1 MHQNLRRGMLG
12 TLFAGGLLALGSTA
26 ASAADTTTTG
36 SDGILSGTQVTAPI
50 SIPVNLGAT
59 SLGLLGDS
67 TATTGGTTGT
77 APAAPT
83 GSTSTT
89 GTTSTTGA
97 DGILSGTQ
105 ITAPVTAPINLGATS
120 VGALG
125 DSTATSGGTT
135 TGTAPAAPTGSTA
148 TTGGPTGT
156 APAAQAG
163 STSTTGAD
171 GILSGTQITAPVTVP
186 INLGATSVG
195 AWGDSTATTG
205 GGTTTGTAPASPQ
218 APSAAGPTT
227 TGTDGIL
234 SGTQVTA
241 PISAPI
247 NLGATSVGTLGDSTA
262 TAGGSSSTGQAAAGP
277 LSGPATTGA
286 GGILSG
292 TQITAPIS
300 APISLG
306 ATSVGVGGGSAATTG
321 NPPTATPPVV
331 TPPVVTPPVVT
342 APVVNLPAAET
353 PAAVQPGNQGATGTS
368 QGTVSAASAPSGI
381 PAGAST
387 LAYTGTNADALWLA
401 GLFLGAGL
409 LMLLGVRLKRS
420 A

>member
-1 MHQNLRRGMLG
+1 MHQNLRRGLLG

-36 SDGILSGTQVTAPI
+36 SDGLLSGTQVTAPI

-67 TATTGGTTGT
+67 TATTGGTSTGT
-77 APAAPT
+77 APAAPA
-83 GSTSTT
+83 GS
-89 GTTSTTGA
+89 TSTTGA

-105 ITAPVTAPINLGATS
+105 VTAPVTAPINLGATS

-125 DSTATSGGTT
+125 DSTAT
-135 TGTAPAAPTGSTA
+135 TGS
-148 TTGGPTGT
+148 G
-156 APAAQAG
+156 
-163 STSTTGAD
+163 
-171 GILSGTQITAPVTVP
+171 
-186 INLGATSVG
+186 N
-195 AWGDSTATTG
+195 
-205 GGTTTGTAPASPQ
+205 
-218 APSAAGPTT
+218 
-227 TGTDGIL
+227 
-234 SGTQVTA
+234 
-241 PISAPI
+241 
-247 NLGATSVGTLGDSTA
+247 
-262 TAGGSSSTGQAAAGP
+262 TGQAAAGP
-277 LSGPATTGA
+277 ASGPATTGS

-321 NPPTATPPVV
+321 NPPTV
-331 TPPVVTPPVVT
+331 TPPVVTPPMVTPPVVT
-342 APVVNLPAAET
+342 PPLVTPPAAES

-368 QGTVSAASAPSGI
+368 QGIVSAASAPSGV
-381 PAGAST
+381 PAGATT
-387 LAYTGTNADALWLA
+387 LAYTGANANALWLA

-409 LMLLGVRLKRS
+409 LMLLGMRLKRS

>member
-1 MHQNLRRGMLG
+1 MHQNLRRGLLG

-36 SDGILSGTQVTAPI
+36 SDGLLSGTQVTAPI

-67 TATTGGTTGT
+67 TATTGGTSTGT
-77 APAAPT
+77 APAAPA

-89 GTTSTTGA
+89 GAGGILSGTQVTAPVTVPINLGATSVGALGNSTATTGGPTAGTAPAGSTSAGPTTTGA

-105 ITAPVTAPINLGATS
+105 VTAPVTAPINLGATS

-125 DSTATSGGTT
+125 DSTAT
-135 TGTAPAAPTGSTA
+135 TGS
-148 TTGGPTGT
+148 G
-156 APAAQAG
+156 
-163 STSTTGAD
+163 
-171 GILSGTQITAPVTVP
+171 
-186 INLGATSVG
+186 N
-195 AWGDSTATTG
+195 
-205 GGTTTGTAPASPQ
+205 
-218 APSAAGPTT
+218 
-227 TGTDGIL
+227 
-234 SGTQVTA
+234 
-241 PISAPI
+241 
-247 NLGATSVGTLGDSTA
+247 
-262 TAGGSSSTGQAAAGP
+262 TGQAAAGP
-277 LSGPATTGA
+277 ASGPATTGA

-321 NPPTATPPVV
+321 NPPTV
-331 TPPVVTPPVVT
+331 TPPVVTPPMVTPPVVT
-342 APVVNLPAAET
+342 PPLVTPPAAES

-368 QGTVSAASAPSGI
+368 QGIVSAASAPSGV
-381 PAGAST
+381 PAGATT
-387 LAYTGTNADALWLA
+387 LAYTGANANALWLA
-401 GLFLGAGL
+401 GLFLCAGL